1 MHREIYVYAYMC
13 TPGYSSQGKNKAKP
27 TCLSTHSSYCSYF
40 LSVVFVLCLSVLFSL
55 SLLPL
60 SHFVRRFLVNSLENS
75 ECTAVLFCT
84 SLRLPF
90 PLHTIVAIQMSK
102 NKNYILKRERKK
114 TFSVATPLP
123 FPAGQTGEKKAELW
137 AMHCYGLCSED
148 LHLILL
154 CFFSIN
160 ILNSMLN

>member
-27 TCLSTHSSYCSYF
+27 TCLYPF
-40 LSVVFVLCLSVLFSL
+40 LLLLILSVCCFCPLPVCLSVFFSL

-75 ECTAVLFCT
+75 EYTAVLLCA

-102 NKNYILKRERKK
+102 NKNYILKREREKK
-114 TFSVATPLP
+114 LCVATPLP
-123 FPAGQTGEKKAELW
+123 FPASQTGGKKGRALSH
-137 AMHCYGLCSED
+137 A
-148 LHLILL
+148 LL
-154 CFFSIN
+154 RSLFRGPTLDSTLFFQH
-160 ILNSMLN
+160 